1 MSATGPAVPVATA
14 ASADPLRPTS
24 LEIASCSVTGSHRE
38 DATGAGA
45 PGPRV
50 PAPPAPT
57 AREAIERAV
66 LPALQRQPCLVAFS
80 GGRDSSA
87 VLAVAALVARRPGW
101 RSPSP

>member
-14 ASADPLRPTS
+14 ASADPLRPTP

-45 PGPRV
+45 RGPRA
-50 PAPPAPT
+50 PALT